1 MGAEEDPQ
9 PLGRTLSFAS
19 CTANVTNCGATIAP
33 STKTKTQDEVGGN
46 HEQRRMLNKHTSAP
60 TLATTGSVDAASS
73 GAASPLKAGGRYA
86 NFQIKERA
94 GRKNAFP
101 FGTGEFPFRPTRQGG
116 SINIPTT
123 VFRNKTCVP
132 MGMAGVIKMD
142 HDRTFTHL
150 DPYCRDR
157 FGAKNFYLSD
167 HAAGAAGANSVLEQ
181 ISDRPRDDLDRLIAI
196 DCRNARYL
204 Q

>member
-1 MGAEEDPQ
+1 
-9 PLGRTLSFAS
+9 
-19 CTANVTNCGATIAP
+19 
-33 STKTKTQDEVGGN
+33 
-46 HEQRRMLNKHTSAP
+46 MLNKHTSAP

-94 GRKNAFP
+94 GRKNA
-101 FGTGEFPFRPTRQGG
+101 
-116 SINIPTT
+116 
-123 VFRNKTCVP
+123 NKTCVP